1 MILRHEKIGPLN
13 PSRTHSAVFHTGQWI
28 LLAVACLLFLLNRA
42 PFLGQWDSFDY
53 VKQVVNHQ
61 LSDLAMGRPVFI
73 AYNIAWWEAMRWLL
87 HLAPLQAETVMMYG
101 VIIAGVLGVALFM
114 RFSCLLLSPQVSRM
128 AALALALSPMYVIYS
143 ASIMT
148 EVPMLVAAL
157 CAAMMLWDNKPGA
170 QIYRN
175 LAGGLAFGAAVGI
188 REQAL
193 TLGAAYL
200 WIICVRRSGWRSR
213 IQSLAVFSF
222 SSLSMILLS
231 AGFLYLKDPGA
242 FARRLQ
248 VWFLSIPTEG
258 VHFWTNAEA
267 SLIFT
272 LGICPGAWLG
282 VLCAGA
288 FQGWKNLRRFRRR
301 GTERAASSGSL
312 PGKLPSQGDGIP
324 CLGWAVFCG
333 LILPIAALWRDADVQ
348 IHPRYCIIALPASLI
363 FCAAV
368 FHRWLPSRRAAVVW
382 AVLQVGVFGI
392 TQIAIHPFRD
402 VYYQKKEYALMV
414 RTMVPGAALLIPG
427 SYSPIIDY
435 YRGLGDRP
443 DWKILWSGWRWN
455 HKDAEKQI
463 TEAWRQRE
471 PVFLCE
477 GPRAWAYFE
486 DEWLDLF
493 FFLRGHRR
501 EVIAP
506 GLVRVYPER
515 DDRRQSQSILMR
527 PFARQSVPRP

>member
-13 PSRTHSAVFHTGQWI
+13 PSRTHSNVFHAGQWI
-28 LLAVACLLFLLNRA
+28 FPAVACLLFLLNRA

-61 LSDLAMGRPVFI
+61 FSDLAIGRPVFI
-73 AYNIAWWEAMRWLL
+73 AYNIGWWESMRWLL

-101 VIIAGVLGVALFM
+101 IMIAGGLGVVLFM
-114 RFSCLLLSPQVSRM
+114 RFSYLLLSPQVSRM
-128 AALALALSPMYVIYS
+128 AVLALVVSPMYVIYS

-157 CAAMMLWDNKPGA
+157 CAAVVLWDDRSDA

-200 WIICVRRSGWRSR
+200 WLLWVRRSGWRSR
-213 IQSLAVFSF
+213 IQSLIIFSI
-222 SSLSMILLS
+222 SSLAIILLPV
-231 AGFLYLKDPGA
+231 GILYLKDPAA

-248 VWFLSIPTEG
+248 DWFLSIPTER
-258 VHFWTNAEA
+258 VHFPMNVEA
-267 SLIFT
+267 SFIFT
-272 LGICPGAWLG
+272 LAICPGAWLG
-282 VLCAGA
+282 VLYAGVY
-288 FQGWKNLRRFRRR
+288 QGWKNLRHFRRR
-301 GTERAASSGSL
+301 STECAASSGSL
-312 PGKLPSQGDGIP
+312 SGEVASRGGGIP

-348 IHPRYCIIALPASLI
+348 IHPRYCLIALPASLI
-363 FCAAV
+363 FCAAM
-368 FHRWLPSRRAAVVW
+368 FHRWLPSRRAAVAW
-382 AVLQVGVFGI
+382 AVLQVGVFGMA
-392 TQIAIHPFRD
+392 QIVIHPFRD
-402 VYYQKKEYALMV
+402 LYDQKKEYALMV

-427 SYSPIIDY
+427 GYSPIIDY

-443 DWKILWSGWRWN
+443 DWKVLWSGWRWN
-455 HKDAEKQI
+455 AKDAEKQI

-486 DEWLDLF
+486 DEWFDLF
-493 FFLRGHRR
+493 FFLRGHQR

-506 GLVRVYPER
+506 GLTRVYPEQ
-515 DDRRQSQSILMR
+515 DDRGKSQSLLPQ
-527 PFARQSVPRP
+527 PFAWQSEPQP